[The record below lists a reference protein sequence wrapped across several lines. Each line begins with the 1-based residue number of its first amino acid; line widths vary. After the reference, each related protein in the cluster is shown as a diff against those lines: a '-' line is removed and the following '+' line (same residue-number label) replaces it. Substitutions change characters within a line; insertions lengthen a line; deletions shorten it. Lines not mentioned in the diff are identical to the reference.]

1 MGADWVRKSEN
12 RFRHQIQEQ
21 ASKIHS
27 SGMFI
32 PEEKLSVTYPCHWLD
47 EKVTYP
53 LDTHLVIFQYAP
65 HSRVSVMHHEVAVA
79 EVRNEAAADL
89 QRLFSD
95 RPELH
100 RMMEVK
106 IVRLGQPSEPFFV
119 QAVANR
125 AKKATA

>member
-32 PEEKLSVTYPCHWLD
+32 LEEKMSVTYPCHWLD
-47 EKVTYP
+47 EKATCP

-65 HSRVSVMHHEVAVA
+65 HSRVSVMHQEVAVA

-89 QRLFSD
+89 QRLFRSTRIASD
-95 RPELH
+95 D
-100 RMMEVK
+100 
-106 IVRLGQPSEPFFV
+106 GSE
-119 QAVANR
+119 NR
-125 AKKATA
+125 SVGSALRAFLRAGCR